1 MEVLVSIVELVNS
14 DEIKIYLVDIICDR
28 FSPSVEDHN
37 NGEPIVR
44 MSFSSLLPDQHHNVS
59 DLGFFLLEEL
69 KLGEVEEVDT
79 HGEEELLLAL
89 HRRVSSQQGMI
100 NYLAIPTVEVGTAE
114 GAEAFSAV
122 AKRCK
127 KLEVGFLKVVGDI
140 GSRGW
145 SALGE
150 TMENWGGDM
159 CTLKIGLGEGEA
171 KKESWEALMK
181 TAHVWGRSGC
191 SMKLDPT
198 APAEWEE
205 LDGE

>member
-1 MEVLVSIVELVNS
+1 M
-14 DEIKIYLVDIICDR
+14 YQTG
-28 FSPSVEDHN
+28 F
-37 NGEPIVR
+37 
-44 MSFSSLLPDQHHNVS
+44 
-59 DLGFFLLEEL
+59 FFLLEEL

-114 GAEAFSAV
+114 GAEAFSAE

-150 TMENWGGDM
+150 TMENWGGEM
-159 CTLKIGLGEGEA
+159 CTLKIRLGEGEA
-171 KKESWEALMK
+171 KKESWEALME

-198 APAEWEE
+198 VEWEDSDE
-205 LDGE
+205 DGE